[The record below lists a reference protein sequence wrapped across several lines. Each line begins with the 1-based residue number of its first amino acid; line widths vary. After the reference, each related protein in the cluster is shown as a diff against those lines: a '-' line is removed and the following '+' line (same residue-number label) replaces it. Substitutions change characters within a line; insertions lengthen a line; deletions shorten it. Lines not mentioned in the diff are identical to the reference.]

1 MAAWSWCC
9 ASLIAWKLGQPWFFW
24 VGGSITQKATIAPWK
39 VTELWNETGSFISPK
54 DSASS
59 FSPLPSCHAHLSR
72 SFPRATWSTWHR
84 GFRVGLHWPC
94 SAPKKR
100 SWPRSA
106 CHTARCPVMPV
117 ANVGMWDGDVW
128 IKGIIYQLKHLVIF
142 DHWRCM
148 GTRTH
153 LCVLY
158 LYIMYNIYK
167 SIIIICVYT
176 YVYIHMD
183 IWTYIP
189 MSVTTWPRF
198 LPKRMI

>member
-1 MAAWSWCC
+1 MI
-9 ASLIAWKLGQPWFFW
+9 LLGWGFNYPKSNQYPMKSYGAMKRNRIFHFA
-24 VGGSITQKATIAPWK
+24 K
-39 VTELWNETGSFISPK
+39 K

-59 FSPLPSCHAHLSR
+59 LSPLPSCHAHLFR

-106 CHTARCPVMPV
+106 WHTARCPVMPV

-128 IKGIIYQLKHLVIF
+128 IKGIIYKLKHLVIF

-167 SIIIICVYT
+167 SI
-176 YVYIHMD
+176 YI
-183 IWTYIP
+183 
-189 MSVTTWPRF
+189 
-198 LPKRMI
+198 

>member
-1 MAAWSWCC
+1 
-9 ASLIAWKLGQPWFFW
+9 
-24 VGGSITQKATIAPWK
+24 
-39 VTELWNETGSFISPK
+39 
-54 DSASS
+54 
-59 FSPLPSCHAHLSR
+59 
-72 SFPRATWSTWHR
+72 
-84 GFRVGLHWPC
+84 
-94 SAPKKR
+94 
-100 SWPRSA
+100 
-106 CHTARCPVMPV
+106 MPV

-189 MSVTTWPRF
+189 MSVTT
-198 LPKRMI
+198 

>member
-1 MAAWSWCC
+1 MLSWSWATGGCAVLFRCVWVLIRERSQEWPRGLCC
-9 ASLIAWKLGQPWFFW
+9 ASLIAWKLSRNHDSFGLGVQLPKKQPLPHEKLRSYETKQDLSFR
-24 VGGSITQKATIAPWK
+24 QKR
-39 VTELWNETGSFISPK
+39 LSFIS
-54 DSASS
+54 
-59 FSPLPSCHAHLSR
+59 FSTPIRHAHLFR

-128 IKGIIYQLKHLVIF
+128 IKGIIYKLKHLVIF
-142 DHWRCM
+142 DNWRCM

-167 SIIIICVYT
+167 SI
-176 YVYIHMD
+176 YI
-183 IWTYIP
+183 
-189 MSVTTWPRF
+189 
-198 LPKRMI
+198 